1 MSDYNK
7 KHDKGGGGKQKH
19 AEAGQSKKTLQEC
32 VLNAWKDLRPAL
44 EVGAADKTYVTAME
58 LISNDKV
65 SVNLTITNPR
75 TLEEESLNTANINR
89 FMLYELMDLTR
100 ERQLAIRRIARRAAA
115 APVGVVDEND
125 GTVTMIK
132 REGLCVFTCIQCMQ
146 VVIDYWL

>member
-1 MSDYNK
+1 MSNNQK
-7 KHDKGGGGKQKH
+7 KQFKGGGGKIKA
-19 AEAGQSKKTLQEC
+19 AEAGHKAKSLQDC
-32 VLNAWKDLRPAL
+32 PLNAWRDLRPAL
-44 EVGAADKTYVTAME
+44 EVGAAEKNYITSME
-58 LISNDKV
+58 LTLDEKI
-65 SVNLTITNPR
+65 SVNLKIINPR
-75 TLEEESLNTANINR
+75 ALEEEDLTTSNINK
-89 FMLYELMDLTR
+89 FMTYELMDLTR